1 MPARRDLVRPRDGD
15 SGEAGFGE
23 PVLVLSEGQR
33 SGDASDGAA
42 ALGSLGGG
50 EMIFGQDVITFRAH
64 MLFPTAAQ
72 LYMSFSPRMSPFPSD
87 RSSRLHGWAAP
98 RIVRFGWLAASP
110 GCVSRAAG
118 RLDEYV
124 AAVITARLARPDAA
138 DLLTPGVS
146 EPDLP
151 DLRRRAVTLR
161 ELLNEQARLHA
172 SGVIDAQQLA
182 AGSTELRS
190 ELTAVE
196 SRLASGI
203 RRDPLDGIA
212 GRRDAAA
219 IWDNLDLGR
228 QRAVLTT
235 LCTVTL
241 GPAMHGRLPGGAYL
255 DTSPTAIQFTWRQ

>member
-1 MPARRDLVRPRDGD
+1 
-15 SGEAGFGE
+15 
-23 PVLVLSEGQR
+23 
-33 SGDASDGAA
+33 
-42 ALGSLGGG
+42 
-50 EMIFGQDVITFRAH
+50 
-64 MLFPTAAQ
+64 
-72 LYMSFSPRMSPFPSD
+72 
-87 RSSRLHGWAAP
+87 
-98 RIVRFGWLAASP
+98 LAASP

-255 DTSPTAIQFTWRQ
+255 DTSPTAIQFTWNQ